1 MVLTD
6 KLGRATNPGEG
17 LHSFAW
23 LTSLKASKKRMSF
36 RHKEKQILNFRADR
50 VWSGLIELLSAS
62 MNETRALRMN
72 RERK

>member
-6 KLGRATNPGEG
+6 ELGRATSPGEEPTF
-17 LHSFAW
+17 LCLAYELESI
-23 LTSLKASKKRMSF
+23 KKRMSF

-50 VWSGLIELLSAS
+50 VWSGLIELVSAF